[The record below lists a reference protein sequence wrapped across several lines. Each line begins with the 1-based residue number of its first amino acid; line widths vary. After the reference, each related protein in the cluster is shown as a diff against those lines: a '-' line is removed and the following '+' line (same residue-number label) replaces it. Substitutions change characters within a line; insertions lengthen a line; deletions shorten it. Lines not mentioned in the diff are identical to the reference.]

1 MHMPVKTVHTETA
14 KHAYASIVETYGAI
28 SESTKYYHAG
38 RGNWKK
44 HSGEVTAEHKKFD
57 LSMMRKPV
65 NKMVRAKTKLT
76 PNLNPPKIVK
86 RKHAEYFGKDLSKEG
101 KFKPGINLKRA
112 AAGILKKH
120 YPNTRFML
128 ALSNITGNSGTVY
141 IYWAGAPS
149 ETEIKLLHIND
160 GRFGQRNMKASN
172 YWVEYKH
179 VDAGELERRIKFYC
193 GLNGGQSSVIGPKVT
208 KTSEMKF
215 SLSALKAPVNKM
227 VGRKTKIAPKAKST
241 PAIKHI
247 EKPKPNLSAL
257 KASSK
262 KLVGRTM
269 KAAPANSAKPTIKHM
284 GIYAK
289 QFMKES
295 PFSKNEVMK
304 YNAYTFN
311 PQDINEHFNREMR
324 IIEKEAR
331 EKYPNG
337 LPGDV
342 LKALAYYRKALYEY
356 HNEWGRASRVAP
368 SIMVTGPTNYKGKP
382 ERADAI
388 RRNANEKLDYAKKGF
403 KTALTQSQIKID
415 REHVQKS
422 YNVRK
427 GDKVILHWTNMN
439 RKYSSPATVER
450 VNVNTLVG
458 RLTRNVSGYDV
469 GQEISVPMHST
480 GGNGWA
486 HEGTGKPTPTPNKEL
501 IRNFHDSL
509 KGLFKVGDV
518 VDNRIYGKGTVIKI
532 NKTSMEIKITP
543 MYQGDKGIRKV
554 MMDLKTN
561 PKIEA

>member
-269 KAAPANSAKPTIKHM
+269 KAAPANSAKPTIKRERSM
-284 GIYAK
+284 SKQIY
-289 QFMKES
+289 
-295 PFSKNEVMK
+295 
-304 YNAYTFN
+304 
-311 PQDINEHFNREMR
+311 
-324 IIEKEAR
+324 
-331 EKYPNG
+331 
-337 LPGDV
+337 
-342 LKALAYYRKALYEY
+342 
-356 HNEWGRASRVAP
+356 
-368 SIMVTGPTNYKGKP
+368 
-382 ERADAI
+382 
-388 RRNANEKLDYAKKGF
+388 
-403 KTALTQSQIKID
+403 
-415 REHVQKS
+415 
-422 YNVRK
+422 
-427 GDKVILHWTNMN
+427 
-439 RKYSSPATVER
+439 
-450 VNVNTLVG
+450 
-458 RLTRNVSGYDV
+458 RLTNTD
-469 GQEISVPMHST
+469 M
-480 GGNGWA
+480 
-486 HEGTGKPTPTPNKEL
+486 KK
-501 IRNFHDSL
+501 
-509 KGLFKVGDV
+509 
-518 VDNRIYGKGTVIKI
+518 IKF
-532 NKTSMEIKITP
+532 
-543 MYQGDKGIRKV
+543 QQ
-554 MMDLKTN
+554 L
-561 PKIEA
+561 